1 MKKIIG
7 LLLGLASV
15 CAFSACDVS
24 ALMGSLTGG
33 NSQVAE
39 SVVSESVTSENTS
52 GESGEHKHNLTRV
65 AEVKA
70 SCTQAGNKTYYQC
83 DCGELFSDAMG
94 TKTTTLEN
102 VTIAQEEHALK
113 HTAGV
118 EATCISSGR
127 IEYWGCTKCNLLY
140 ADEACTQ
147 VVSKSQTTLAK
158 TAHALTHYEGQEIAG
173 TEDGVKEHW
182 VCEHCDGY
190 FLDEAGKKKTTADK
204 VILYSPWNVPDFIVE
219 VEEGREPVVL
229 QLTDTQIMDSSQDLG
244 GVLGGSQPT
253 MYAPSQM
260 NARCFD
266 YLTEV
271 ITATNPDLIIL
282 TGDNIYGKFD
292 HNGSVWTAFVNFMDS
307 FDIPWAPIFGN
318 HDAESN
324 MGVDWQCEQL
334 MNAEN
339 CLFKQRELTGNCNYS
354 VAIAQGDEIKRVFYM
369 LDSNG
374 VGSPSAA
381 TLANGHT
388 STTPGFASDQIAW
401 YTEQIT
407 RMQETLPDLKVSF
420 AYHIQDTL
428 FEVAYAKYG
437 YVTWQPWANINV
449 DLHEDKAEG
458 DFGYI
463 GYVKGEWAQD
473 IKKLKAL
480 GVDSIFV
487 GHEHTSSASV
497 VYEGIRFQFG
507 QKSSR
512 YDMYSWLDADGNVKH
527 HEADEPTES
536 PLIGG
541 SVIVLSEE
549 DGAIADAYIYYCED
563 KHGKIV
569 NGEIQWAT
577 FMETLA
583 KAGRKQ
589 YAVFNKQY
597 A

>member
-1 MKKIIG
+1 MKKLISF
-7 LLLGLASV
+7 LLGLMSV
-15 CAFSACDVS
+15 CALSACDLS
-24 ALMGSLTGG
+24 SMLGGLTGD
-33 NSQVAE
+33 SVQSME
-39 SVVSESVTSENTS
+39 SVSSEGKSEVVTSEET
-52 GESGEHKHNLTRV
+52 GEHTHQLTRV
-65 AEVKA
+65 AEKKA
-70 SCTQAGNKTYYQC
+70 TCAQAGNKTYYLC
-83 DCGELFSDAMG
+83 ECGEVFLDAMG
-94 TKTTTLEN
+94 TKQTTLEE
-102 VTIAQEEHALK
+102 VTIAKSGHSLIHYE
-113 HTAGV
+113 GV
-118 EATCISSGR
+118 EPTCASNGKM
-127 IEYWGCTKCNLLY
+127 EHWGCTVCNFLY
-140 ADEACTQ
+140 ADEECTQ
-147 VVSKSQTTLAK
+147 VVTKSETVLPK
-158 TAHALTHYEGQEIAG
+158 TEHDLTHYASKDIMG
-173 TEDGVKEHW
+173 TENGMKEHW
-182 VCEHCDGY
+182 VCGYCNGY
-190 FLDEAGKKKTTADK
+190 FLDEACKKKTTADK
-204 VILYSPWNVPDFIVE
+204 VVVYSPWAVVDFVVE
-219 VEEGREPVVL
+219 VEEGREPIVL
-229 QLTDTQIMDSSQDLG
+229 QLTDTQIMDSSQDLE
-244 GVLGGSQPT
+244 GVFAGSQPT

-282 TGDNIYGKFD
+282 TGDNVYGRFD

-307 FDIPWAPIFGN
+307 FDIPWAPVFGN

-354 VAIAQGDEIKRVFYM
+354 VAIEQGGEIKRVFYM

-374 VGSPSAA
+374 VGSPSQA

-407 RMQETLPDLKVSF
+407 RLQETLPDLKISF
-420 AYHIQDTL
+420 AYHIQSNL
-428 FEVAYAKYG
+428 FELAYAKYG
-437 YVTWQPWANINV
+437 YVTWQPEANINV

-463 GYVKGEWAQD
+463 GYVKGEWTQD
-473 IKKLKAL
+473 IDALKAL
-480 GVDSIFV
+480 GVDSMFI
-487 GHEHTSSASV
+487 GHEHTSSSSV
-497 VYEGIRFQFG
+497 VYDGIRFQFG

-512 YDMYSWLDADGNVKH
+512 YDKFSMLDKDGNVKH
-527 HEADEPTES
+527 SDWDDATDS

-549 DGAIADAYIYYCED
+549 DGGISDAYIYYCAD
-563 KHGKIV
+563 AHGKV
-569 NGEIQWAT
+569 ANGEIQWES

-583 KAGRKQ
+583 KAGKKQ
-589 YAVFNKQY
+589 YTVLNKRY